1 VDGCELQ
8 GTLNDIMGRIDI
20 LVNNAGYSP
29 AAAME
34 QLSRSEIKNVFEV
47 NLFSLMQLT
56 TEVHGRYNQI

>member
-1 VDGCELQ
+1 VDGCKLQ

-56 TEVHGRYNQI
+56 TEVHGRYNHI